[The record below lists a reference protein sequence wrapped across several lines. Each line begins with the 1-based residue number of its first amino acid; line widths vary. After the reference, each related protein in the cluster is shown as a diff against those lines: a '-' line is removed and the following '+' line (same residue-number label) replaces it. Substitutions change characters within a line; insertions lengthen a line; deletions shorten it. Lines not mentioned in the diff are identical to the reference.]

1 MRNLLRRGLLW
12 LACGAAPAM
21 AQTPYAGPL
30 FDAHLHYNDDA
41 CVQDAPDPACPHPL
55 TDVLARMQR
64 NGVRAVLANSRPN
77 AGTLALA
84 GAREATHAAGVTV
97 VPFVRLYRDRAD
109 YSGWFRDESIVDLVS
124 TELAR
129 GTPAGPYQGL
139 GEFHL
144 YDSANANGPVARRLM
159 ALAEEKQLAVL
170 AHVDDLAIDLLMA
183 ATPSQGQKLRLITG
197 IGGASVE
204 RVDALMARYPLLM
217 GELSYRPGLTCG
229 DGQLCPEWHSLL
241 LKYPERFLIGSDTWV
256 NQRWLYYDELMQ
268 SYRHW
273 LGGLPASVARRIAWD
288 NAATLFGVAHGNGRP

>member
-1 MRNLLRRGLLW
+1 
-12 LACGAAPAM
+12 M

-55 TDVLARMQR
+55 NDVLARMQR

-109 YSGWFRDESIVDLVS
+109 YSSWFRDESIVDLVS

-170 AHVDDLAIDLLMA
+170 AHVDDVAIDLLMA
-183 ATPSQGQKLRLITG
+183 ATPSQGQKLRLIWAHTG